1 MAYAS
6 QHLSLAAIELFVH
19 VVEEDEPRDLVSVEA
34 EFPIT
39 EEMVEKQQ
47 HEIASRLHEG
57 WQFDLDATRAM
68 GDRWFR
74 GNSAAVMLVPSVV
87 IDVEWNILLNPQ
99 HADFAKLKI
108 LQARPFRYDKRM
120 FKR

>member
-108 LQARPFRYDKRM
+108 L
-120 FKR
+120 

>member
-1 MAYAS
+1 
-6 QHLSLAAIELFVH
+6 
-19 VVEEDEPRDLVSVEA
+19 
-34 EFPIT
+34 
-39 EEMVEKQQ
+39 
-47 HEIASRLHEG
+47 
-57 WQFDLDATRAM
+57 M

-99 HADFAKLKI
+99 HAESSKLKV
-108 LQARPFRYDKRM
+108 LQVRPFRYDKRM